1 MTDPFF
7 IHCRLVNYDRALRCF
22 ENALVRNPKNSDAR
36 ASVGMIYQLKGK
48 TARAIVEYHKA
59 LNNTDAGELI
69 TKLLDTALL
78 SNFNTPYAAG
88 DKDPCLNDAFD
99 IFQMADSIQETKDP
113 VELELN
119 NDAWIVNNNHNTPS
133 SSGVIDQR
141 ALVTEDDL
149 IVDEGDLRPN
159 MSREWI

>member
-1 MTDPFF
+1 
-7 IHCRLVNYDRALRCF
+7 
-22 ENALVRNPKNSDAR
+22 VRNPKNSDAR

-48 TARAIVEYHKA
+48 TARAIVEYHEA

-88 DKDPCLNDAFD
+88 DQDPCLNDAFD
-99 IFQMADSIQETKDP
+99 VFQMADSIRQTKDE
-113 VELELN
+113 VELELAE
-119 NDAWIVNNNHNTPS
+119 DDWLVNNQLIKAS
-133 SSGVIDQR
+133 SSSAVIDQR
-141 ALVTEDDL
+141 ALVTDDDL